1 MATVDLIGH
10 SFIRNLE
17 TYCKGKGIT
26 HFNLDPHRFQ
36 NFNWRTVTEQGKN
49 ISRISRFEDIV
60 RSYEDNLLDLP
71 YYAFIE
77 IGGNDIQ
84 NYINDSFRDPSG
96 SDFDKFTGAN
106 MAARVLVGA
115 RRLLLAGVP
124 VVLLGAAMP
133 RTRRGHWGAAAS
145 LSPPHLQASEYEK
158 WCAEGRSMAITEAFN
173 LHLNRE
179 CDKRGARYL
188 YCKKQGMIEP
198 WRPHIHPDGV
208 HLRGDAQQAK
218 YLKSVRSKLIHHSN
232 HLLGSRH

>member
-84 NYINDSFRDPSG
+84 NYIDDSFRDPSG

-133 RTRRGHWGAAAS
+133 RTRGGLGGAAAS
-145 LSPPHLQASEYEK
+145 LSPHWVHASGSEK
-158 WCAEGRSMAITEAFN
+158 WGQEGRSIAITRAFN
-173 LHLNRE
+173 LKLERE
-179 CDKRGARYL
+179 CRKRGSRYL
-188 YCKKQGMIEP
+188 FCKELGLIEP

-208 HLRGDAQQAK
+208 HLRGDHQQAK
-218 YLKSVRSKLIHHSN
+218 YLESVRSKLIHHSN
-232 HLLGSRH
+232 QLLGGRY